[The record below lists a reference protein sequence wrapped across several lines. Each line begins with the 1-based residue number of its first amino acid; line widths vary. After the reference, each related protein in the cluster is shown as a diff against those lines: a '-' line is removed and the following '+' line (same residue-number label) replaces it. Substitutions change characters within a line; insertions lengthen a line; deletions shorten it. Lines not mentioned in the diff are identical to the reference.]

1 MYKQG
6 AYKHLQRKGFQLR
19 FKDPGEYK
27 GFQGCYKNP
36 NFGFR
41 VKLKKKIYIIIF
53 GTDTP
58 AGKMFDVVLLTLIIL
73 SVTVVILESVRP
85 LRESYHDLFTDVE
98 WGFTIVFT
106 LEYLL
111 RIYSAP
117 NPRKYMTS
125 FFGIIDLL
133 AILPTYMGLIFDQS
147 TFLLTI
153 RALRLLRIFR
163 VFKLGRYV
171 KEAAVLVKALQLSI
185 HKIIIFFGA
194 VLTLVLILGSLLY
207 LIEGEENGFT
217 SIPQSVYWAIVTITT
232 VGYGDIAPATIL
244 GKILASVA
252 MLTGFSIIAVPTGII
267 SVEISKAVRSGNKSP
282 SKACPGC
289 GHEAH
294 DSDAAYCKICGQ
306 KL

>member
-1 MYKQG
+1 MK
-6 AYKHLQRKGFQLR
+6 LR
-19 FKDPGEYK
+19 
-27 GFQGCYKNP
+27 
-36 NFGFR
+36 
-41 VKLKKKIYIIIF
+41 KKIFTIIF
-53 GTDTP
+53 GTETP
-58 AGKMFDVVLLTLIIL
+58 AGKTFDVTLLTLIIL

-85 LRESYHDLFTDVE
+85 LRESYQELFTSME
-98 WGFTIVFT
+98 WVFTIVFT

-117 NPRKYMTS
+117 NPKKYITS

-171 KEAAVLVKALQLSI
+171 KEAAVLVSALQSSI
-185 HKIIIFFGA
+185 YKIVVFFGA

-217 SIPQSVYWAIVTITT
+217 SIPQSIYWAIVTITT
-232 VGYGDIAPATIL
+232 VGYGDLAPATVP
-244 GKILASVA
+244 GKILASIA

-267 SVEISKAVRSGNKSP
+267 SVEISKAVKSGNKP
-282 SKACPGC
+282 SAKACANC
-289 GHEAH
+289 GNNDH
-294 DSDAAYCKICGQ
+294 DSDAAYCKICGK

>member
-1 MYKQG
+1 MLEG
-6 AYKHLQRKGFQLR
+6 VSKGHPLFHSGYFNVKWLLLR
-19 FKDPGEYK
+19 E
-27 GFQGCYKNP
+27 NP

-53 GTDTP
+53 GTETP
-58 AGKMFDVVLLTLIIL
+58 AGKMFDVALLTMIIL

-85 LRESYHDLFTDVE
+85 LRESYHDLFTNVE
-98 WGFTIVFT
+98 WIFTLVFT

-117 NPRKYMTS
+117 NPRKYITS

-163 VFKLGRYV
+163 VFKLGRYL
-171 KEAAVLVKALQLSI
+171 KEAAILVKALQLSI
-185 HKIIIFFGA
+185 HKIIVFFGA

-207 LIEGEENGFT
+207 LIEGEENGYT

-232 VGYGDIAPATIL
+232 VGYGDIAPVTVL
-244 GKILASVA
+244 GKILASIA

-267 SVEISKAVRSGNKSP
+267 SVEISKAVRSEKKSRAK
-282 SKACPGC
+282 SCSDC
-289 GHEAH
+289 GHDTH
-294 DSDAAYCKICGQ
+294 DNDAVYCKICGK